1 MGIHDRDYY
10 RESAGSMFDAWG
22 RQGVTVWLIVVTCA
36 AHVAQVFTQP
46 AGNSNPLAGPVGAAG
61 CYDPQLVAAGEVWR
75 LLTSVFL
82 HADPLHLAVNM
93 FVLYWTGSRLQ
104 DRYGGT
110 EFLLFYLLA
119 GLFAS
124 LVNFGLQ
131 SAGVVPPNPGLG
143 ASGAV
148 TAVFVLYACHYPRE
162 QILVFFVI
170 PMPIWLV
177 VILYTGLDAAGVLGL
192 GRQGIGYLVHL
203 GGALFGLLYWQ
214 TGIRIASI
222 IPHRPAA
229 RAHRPPRLRIV
240 PADRTDAPDR
250 TPPPTAVGSA
260 TARPAPADD
269 PAEVPLEARLD
280 AVLAKITAHGQG
292 SLTAE
297 ERDILSRAGEVFKK
311 RRK

>member
-22 RQGVTVWLIVVTCA
+22 RQGVTVWLIVATC
-36 AHVAQVFTQP
+36 VAYAGQMFTAQQP
-46 AGNSNPLAGPVGAAG
+46 DGGLTGAAV
-61 CYDPQLVAAGEVWR
+61 YDPRRVAEGEVWR

-82 HADPLHLAVNM
+82 HAGVFHLAVNM
-93 FVLYWTGSRLQ
+93 FVLYWTGLRLE

-110 EFLLFYLLA
+110 EFLLFYLVA
-119 GLFAS
+119 GVFAN
-124 LVNFGLQ
+124 LVNFGVQ
-131 SAGVVPPNPGLG
+131 SAGLVPPNPGLG

-177 VILYTGLDAAGVLGL
+177 VILYTGLDAAGVFGL
-192 GRQGIGYLVHL
+192 RRQGIGYLVHL

-214 TGIRIASI
+214 TGIRLASVV
-222 IPHRPAA
+222 PRLPAA
-229 RAHRPPRLRIV
+229 RTHRPPRLRIV
-240 PADRTDAPDR
+240 PADRDDPPAR
-250 TPPPTAVGSA
+250 TPPPAA
-260 TARPAPADD
+260 AKPAPADP